1 MQNMQKGKLK
11 EAFPSGAVASSAA
24 SRLGLGIDA
33 GGTYTDVVVYDFQS
47 DRVLQKAKAL
57 TTKWDFTIG
66 IDDALAGL
74 DAGLLRRVDLVSI
87 STTLAT
93 NAIVENRGQ
102 PVGLLLM
109 PPFDVFDEEDV
120 AHRPLRIIQGRMNI
134 SGAILVPIN
143 PDQIRCFVHELIN
156 QYGVR
161 AFAVCGYAS
170 HANPAHELEVKAII
184 RRECGLSVTCGHEV
198 SDGLDYRLRATTA
211 ALNGRIIPNLETLI
225 DHAQV
230 VLKRRGI
237 QAPVMVVRSDGSLMD
252 TIAAHERPIE
262 TILSGP
268 AASVSGA
275 RHLSK
280 ITEALVVDMGGTTTD
295 TAVIKE
301 GRVGICDEG
310 ASVGGHRTHV
320 KALDMRTLGLG
331 GDSHIT
337 WKCRQLHI
345 GPRRVAPLC
354 WLASRSASW
363 PEAVEWLDRHV
374 DQYASSSDGMDMMSL
389 NVREAPV
396 ALDKTEKHIM
406 EALMRGPL
414 CLDELAKRVGA
425 MAWQFLPLE
434 RLEEN
439 HIIQRCGLT
448 PTDVLHATGQLNLWN
463 TEAARRAC
471 AIYSRLIGIAIEDFT
486 QRIVRQV
493 VHHLAVELLKMQ
505 LADEINPDELESSPM
520 ALAMVNNLLND
531 GAEGYT
537 VSFKLHRP
545 IVGIGAPTHFFL
557 PQAARILGTEAV
569 VPPHADVANAIGA
582 ITSSVCVHQQAEIC
596 PNDAGGYLINGIEGA
611 PTYGNLEEATRF
623 TTEELRRRV
632 LRLAR
637 QAGTDETTV
646 EISLNNRQTPL
657 ADGSVLFVTRRV
669 EARLTG
675 RPRIAGAVRKK
686 NPAGGRSLAKVIH
699 KKKA

>member
-1 MQNMQKGKLK
+1 MKILPETSTKD
-11 EAFPSGAVASSAA
+11 AVPSKAAEPSTA
-24 SRLGLGIDA
+24 SRMGLGIDA
-33 GGTYTDVVVYDFQS
+33 GGTYTDTVIYDFQS

-74 DAGLLRRVDLVSI
+74 GADLLHRVDLVAL

-109 PPFDVFDEEDV
+109 PPFDTFDEEDV
-120 AHRPLRIIQGRMNI
+120 AHRPLRIIQGRINI
-134 SGAILVPIN
+134 SGTVLVPVN
-143 PDQIRCFVHELIN
+143 PDQVRRFVHELIN
-156 QYGVR
+156 HHGVR

-170 HANPAHELEVKAII
+170 HANPALELEVKEII
-184 RRECGLSVTCGHEV
+184 RRECTLSVTCGHEV

-211 ALNGRIIPNLETLI
+211 ALNGRIIPNLENLI
-225 DHAQV
+225 DHVQV
-230 VLKRRGI
+230 VLQRRGI

-252 TIAAHERPIE
+252 TSAARERPVE

-280 ITEALVVDMGGTTTD
+280 LTEALVVDMGGTTTD
-295 TAVIKE
+295 TAVIRE

-310 ASVGGHRTHV
+310 ASVGGHLTHV
-320 KALDMRTLGLG
+320 RALDMRTLGLG

-337 WKCRQLHI
+337 WKFRQLHI

-354 WLASRSASW
+354 WLASRSDSW
-363 PEAVEWLDRHV
+363 PAAIEWLDRHV
-374 DQYASSSDGMDMMSL
+374 DKQDSSSGGMDMMTL
-389 NVREAPV
+389 NVREAPL
-396 ALDKTEKHIM
+396 ALDEDEERIM
-406 EALMRGPL
+406 KALMRGPL
-414 CLDELAKRVGA
+414 SLDELAKRVGA
-425 MAWQFLPLE
+425 IAWQLLPLE

-448 PTDVLHATGQLNLWN
+448 PTDVLHATGQVNLWDAD
-463 TEAARRAC
+463 AARRAC
-471 AIYSRLIGIAIEDFT
+471 TIFSRLPGISPENFT
-486 QRIVRQV
+486 QRILRQV
-493 VHHLAVELLKMQ
+493 IHQLAVELFKMQ
-505 LADEINPDELESSPM
+505 LADEVNPDDLEGSPM
-520 ALAMVNNLLND
+520 AQAMVNNLLNG

-537 VSFKLHRP
+537 MSVKLHRP
-545 IVGIGAPTHFFL
+545 IVGIGAPVHFFL

-582 ITSSVCVHQQAEIC
+582 ITSSVCVHQRAEIC
-596 PNDAGGYLINGIEGA
+596 PNDAGGYIINGIEGA
-611 PTYGNLEEATRF
+611 PAYSDIEEATRRA
-623 TTEELRRRV
+623 TEELRRRV

-646 EISLNNRQTPL
+646 EIFLNNRHAPISE
-657 ADGSVLFVTRRV
+657 GRVLFIARRV
-669 EARLTG
+669 EARVTG
-675 RPRIAGAVRKK
+675 HPRIAGAVRNKK
-686 NPAGGRSLAKVIH
+686 DMVRETILAESVT
-699 KKKA
+699 